1 MKKTTVF
8 AAFLVILVACGCGNE
23 PTTPII
29 TEPDTTEINA
39 LQAEI
44 ERLQGILSSNTDQTP
59 ETRPV
64 VKITNLPRPINKIVD
79 GDNDQSPPPVDDLPD
94 VVDRVPVDIIQ
105 GHGII
110 TYEWFGAIH
119 IVNPDGTDNTFL
131 TNGNAPELSP
141 DRRFIVYSD
150 VVGATLSKHIFIVSI
165 DGVHTF
171 QLTANRRGSS
181 GSNGNHP
188 TWSRDGTRIAFTD
201 FGDIYVVDSDG
212 TNRQRVTQH
221 SGGEHITWSPD
232 MQRIAFTHR
241 NDGRDEVYVINIDGT
256 DRHKLV
262 DSESSHPDWSPS
274 GQRIVFQGYR
284 VKRWNIMIANPENA
298 NEIRGVTE
306 GRQPT
311 WSPDGRRIAFVHN
324 SFLHISNANGTN
336 RVLLQNVSNVK
347 HPNWR

>member
-1 MKKTTVF
+1 MKKMTLF
-8 AAFLVILVACGCGNE
+8 AAFLGILVACGCGNE
-23 PTTPII
+23 PTTPIM
-29 TEPDTTEINA
+29 TELDTTEIDA

-44 ERLQGILSSNTDQTP
+44 DRLSGILGNGKADQQP

-64 VKITNLPRPINKIVD
+64 VRITNLPRPINKIVD
-79 GDNDQSPPPVDDLPD
+79 GDNDQSPLPVVDLPD

-131 TNGNAPELSP
+131 TNGNSPELSP
-141 DRRFIVYSD
+141 DRRFVVYSD
-150 VVGATLSKHIFIVSI
+150 VPNEHRKHLFIISI

-171 QLTANRRGSS
+171 QLSDPGFDANP
-181 GSNGNHP
+181 NHP
-188 TWSRDGTRIAFTD
+188 TWSRDGTRIAFTNSNR
-201 FGDIYVVDSDG
+201 IYVVDSDG
-212 TNRQRVTQH
+212 TNRQLITE

-241 NDGRDEVYVINIDGT
+241 EGGRDAVYVVNIDGT
-256 DRHKLV
+256 NNHRLV
-262 DSESSHPDWSPS
+262 DSEASHPDWSPS

-284 VKRWNIMIANPENA
+284 VKRWNIMIANAENA

-306 GRQPT
+306 GRQPH
-311 WSPDGRRIAFVHN
+311 GRQTADASRLCITHFFA
-324 SFLHISNANGTN
+324 
-336 RVLLQNVSNVK
+336 
-347 HPNWR
+347 

>member
-1 MKKTTVF
+1 MKKTTLFV
-8 AAFLVILVACGCGNE
+8 AFLGILVACGCGNE

-29 TEPDTTEINA
+29 TEPDTTEIDT

-44 ERLQGILSSNTDQTP
+44 ERLQGILGNIDQTP

-64 VKITNLPRPINKIVD
+64 VKITNLPRPINQVVD
-79 GDNDQSPPPVDDLPD
+79 GDGDRFPLPVDDLPD

-131 TNGNAPELSP
+131 TNGNSPELSP
-141 DRRFIVYSD
+141 DRRFVVYSD
-150 VVGATLSKHIFIVSI
+150 VVGEDKNDNHIFIMSI
-165 DGVHTF
+165 DGAHTF
-171 QLTANRRGSS
+171 QLTDPAIDWNA
-181 GSNGNHP
+181 NHP
-188 TWSRDGTRIAFTD
+188 TWSRDGTRIAFTYL
-201 FGDIYVVDSDG
+201 GWIYVVDSDG
-212 TNRQRVTQH
+212 TNLQLITEG
-221 SGGEHITWSPD
+221 GGEHITWSPD

-241 NDGRDEVYVINIDGT
+241 EGGRDEVYVVNVDGT
-256 DRHKLV
+256 NNHKLV
-262 DSESSHPDWSPS
+262 DSEASHPDWSPS

-284 VKRWNIMIANPENA
+284 TKRWNIMIANTENA

-311 WSPDGRRIAFVHN
+311 WSPDGRRIAFVDN
-324 SFLHISNANGTN
+324 SILHIVNANGTN
-336 RVLLQNVSNVK
+336 RVRLQNVVNVE

>member
-1 MKKTTVF
+1 MKHLALF
-8 AAFLVILVACGCGNE
+8 AILILVACSCGDE

-29 TEPDTTEINA
+29 TEPDTTEIDT

-44 ERLQGILSSNTDQTP
+44 ERLQGILTNDVDQTP
-59 ETRPV
+59 KPRPV
-64 VKITNLPRPINKIVD
+64 VKITNLPRPINKVVD
-79 GDNDQSPPPVDDLPD
+79 GDGDRFPLPVNDLPD

-150 VVGATLSKHIFIVSI
+150 VVGAALRKHLFIISI

-171 QLTANRRGSS
+171 QLTAIPPPAKSANA
-181 GSNGNHP
+181 NHP
-188 TWSRDGTRIAFTD
+188 TWSRDGTRIAFTNS
-201 FGDIYVVDSDG
+201 GGIYVVDSDG
-212 TNRQRVTQH
+212 TNLQRVTH
-221 SGGEHITWSPD
+221 DGGGEHITWSPD

-241 NDGRDEVYVINIDGT
+241 EGGRDEVYVINIDGT

-262 DSESSHPDWSPS
+262 DSEASHPDWSPS

-284 VKRWNIMIANPENA
+284 TKRWNIMIANSEIA
-298 NEIRGVTE
+298 NEIRGVTQ

-324 SFLHISNANGTN
+324 SFLHIVNANGTN
-336 RVLLQNVSNVK
+336 RVLLQNVVNVE

>member
-1 MKKTTVF
+1 MKHLTLF
-8 AAFLVILVACGCGNE
+8 AILILVACNCGDDE
-23 PTTPII
+23 PTTPIM
-29 TEPDTTEINA
+29 TEPDTTEIDA

-44 ERLQGILSSNTDQTP
+44 DRLSGILGNGKADPQP

-64 VKITNLPRPINKIVD
+64 VRITNLPRPINKIVD
-79 GDNDQSPPPVDDLPD
+79 GDNDQSPPPVVDLPD

-141 DRRFIVYSD
+141 DRRFVVYSD
-150 VVGATLSKHIFIVSI
+150 VVGEDKNDNHIFIMSI

-171 QLTANRRGSS
+171 QLTDPAIDWNA
-181 GSNGNHP
+181 NHP
-188 TWSRDGTRIAFTD
+188 TWSRDGTRIAFTYL
-201 FGDIYVVDSDG
+201 GWIYVVDSDG
-212 TNRQRVTQH
+212 TNLQLITEG
-221 SGGEHITWSPD
+221 GGEHITWSPD

-241 NDGRDEVYVINIDGT
+241 NQGDEIYVVNIDGT
-256 DRHKLV
+256 NNHKLV
-262 DSESSHPDWSPS
+262 DSEASHPDWSPS

-284 VKRWNIMIANPENA
+284 DSQWNIMIANSEIA

-311 WSPDGRRIAFVHN
+311 WSPDGRRIAFVDN
-324 SFLHISNANGTN
+324 SILCIVNTNGTN
-336 RVLLQNVSNVK
+336 KVQLQNVVNVE